1 MVKFSHGSNFHFLC
15 DGFHIAGNT
24 ICRNSIRYFFK
35 FKSRKMTDARKVN
48 VFSIFFFLHIH
59 PPPPRIYGFL
69 SIVCGIIDAYLKGKS
84 ESRSRGWWVLF
95 VLKQINFVYK
105 TEKST
110 FLVDLSSLL
119 NKYSDNIYIVMSI
132 R

>member
-1 MVKFSHGSNFHFLC
+1 
-15 DGFHIAGNT
+15 
-24 ICRNSIRYFFK
+24 
-35 FKSRKMTDARKVN
+35 MTDARKVN
-48 VFSIFFFLHIH
+48 VFSIFFFNTCT
-59 PPPPRIYGFL
+59 PPRIYGFL
-69 SIVCGIIDAYLKGKS
+69 SIVCGIIDAYLKGRS
-84 ESRSRGWWVLF
+84 ESSSRGWWVLF
-95 VLKQINFVYK
+95 VLKQIKCVYK